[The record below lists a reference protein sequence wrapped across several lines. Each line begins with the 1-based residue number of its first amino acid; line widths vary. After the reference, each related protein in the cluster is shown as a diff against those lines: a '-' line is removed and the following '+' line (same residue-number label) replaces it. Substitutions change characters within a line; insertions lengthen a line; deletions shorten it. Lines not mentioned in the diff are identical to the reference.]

1 MPMPP
6 LHRRSERD
14 RIETAYLILLT
25 LHFGAARAMLQP
37 ALATLR
43 DTLAEITGDDA
54 ETIQNHFEATAAKQP
69 LHLQ

>member
-1 MPMPP
+1 MTMPP

-25 LHFGAARAMLQP
+25 LPHGLARTMLQP
-37 ALATLR
+37 ALASLR
-43 DTLAEITGDDA
+43 DCIAEITGDGA
-54 ETIQNHFEATAAKQP
+54 EIVQNDFEALAAKQP

>member
-6 LHRRSERD
+6 LHHRSERD

-25 LHFGAARAMLQP
+25 LPHGLARTMLQS
-37 ALATLR
+37 ALASLR
-43 DTLAEITGDDA
+43 DCIAEITGDDA
-54 ETIQNHFEATAAKQP
+54 ETIQTDFETMAVKQP